1 MLLPWYLWKPTVGWN
16 VFDLIS
22 NLQNIVTQT
31 SWCSQKFWNSR
42 GTSIHCA
49 AVAWPILLCARLSCS
64 LSIVS
69 VGTQKTTTIVC
80 TRLNSCAAWAVQCR
94 ALVVLKLWDCT
105 RIGSELNGGRIV
117 WALSDFPEAF
127 SEQQSKYEMFTYH
140 GVHVLPLCYLACF
153 MSAIIFIFLAW
164 ISSLPW
170 PHNGVS
176 EALRLSGHTRI
187 W

>member
-1 MLLPWYLWKPTVGWN
+1 MYLIWYLIYKISWHKPRDALKSFGIHV
-16 VFDLIS
+16 VHLSIS
-22 NLQNIVTQT
+22 
-31 SWCSQKFWNSR
+31 
-42 GTSIHCA
+42 
-49 AVAWPILLCARLSCS
+49 LLCSYCLLYASLSRS

-80 TRLNSCAAWAVQCR
+80 TRLNSCATWAVQCR

-117 WALSDFPEAF
+117 WALSDFLEAF

>member
-1 MLLPWYLWKPTVGWN
+1 MLSKLLEFT
-16 VFDLIS
+16 L
-22 NLQNIVTQT
+22 
-31 SWCSQKFWNSR
+31 
-42 GTSIHCA
+42 SIPLLVYC
-49 AVAWPILLCARLSCS
+49 AVACQSSFTRRCHVV
-64 LSIVS
+64 SIVS

>member
-1 MLLPWYLWKPTVGWN
+1 MLSKVLEFTW
-16 VFDLIS
+16 FIS
-22 NLQNIVTQT
+22 LLVY
-31 SWCSQKFWNSR
+31 C
-42 GTSIHCA
+42 
-49 AVAWPILLCARLSCS
+49 VAIASFTRRCHVVCQLFPLAHK
-64 LSIVS
+64 
-69 VGTQKTTTIVC
+69 KTTTIVC

-117 WALSDFPEAF
+117 WALSDFLEAF

-140 GVHVLPLCYLACF
+140 GVHVLPLCHLACF

>member
-1 MLLPWYLWKPTVGWN
+1 MYLIWYLIYKISWHKPRDALKSFGIHV
-16 VFDLIS
+16 VHP
-22 NLQNIVTQT
+22 
-31 SWCSQKFWNSR
+31 
-42 GTSIHCA
+42 SIT
-49 AVAWPILLCARLSCS
+49 LLCSCCLLYAPLSRS

-117 WALSDFPEAF
+117 WALSDFLEAF

-140 GVHVLPLCYLACF
+140 GVHVLPLCHLACF

>member
-1 MLLPWYLWKPTVGWN
+1 MYLIWYLIYKISWHKPHDALKSFGIYV
-16 VFDLIS
+16 VYPSIS
-22 NLQNIVTQT
+22 LQ
-31 SWCSQKFWNSR
+31 CSCCLLYAPLSR
-42 GTSIHCA
+42 
-49 AVAWPILLCARLSCS
+49 S

-117 WALSDFPEAF
+117 WALSDFLEAF

>member
-1 MLLPWYLWKPTVGWN
+1 MYLIWYLIYKISWHKPRDALKIFGILV
-16 VFDLIS
+16 VHPSIS
-22 NLQNIVTQT
+22 
-31 SWCSQKFWNSR
+31 
-42 GTSIHCA
+42 
-49 AVAWPILLCARLSCS
+49 LLCSCCLLYVPLSRS

-69 VGTQKTTTIVC
+69 VGTQKTTTIIC

-117 WALSDFPEAF
+117 WALSDFLEAF